1 MKVGLYSISCSGTWF
16 NDRPA
21 LTVEEFII
29 IKKTGGNTMKKYLA
43 ILLAVVMVLG
53 AVACAKT
60 PAAETPATEQP
71 AAEAPATE
79 PAAEGKTDIKL
90 ASHNA
95 EIEGNP
101 YRVRYEADIQEA
113 AAAAADHG
121 LNVSYSSFVSN
132 WDAATESQQIENS
145 INEGFD
151 IILVN
156 PVSSTGLDPI
166 IEKAQE
172 AGIVY
177 INADCEYTS
186 TDVNI
191 LNVCTDQYWLGYKTA
206 TYAGD
211 VLGSGAKVVMIAA
224 LDGNVANTQR
234 QQGFEDGAKEKGL
247 EIVGGRY
254 NHDWNPVKS
263 QQIGTEILNSGIE
276 FDGVLISQCA
286 ENALAAFDAAGKT
299 YPKFFGFG
307 DTGEWIQRMYNLN
320 KDEKKMDFMVLSNPP
335 GVGASALNF
344 GLNMILGK
352 TLKDDVYNVPEIHSI
367 YLKSK
372 VCWTYDDINNAEF
385 IEKAQTMEPGDAL
398 TYWLTIDEV
407 AEQYFN

>member
-1 MKVGLYSISCSGTWF
+1 
-16 NDRPA
+16 
-21 LTVEEFII
+21 
-29 IKKTGGNTMKKYLA
+29 MKKYLA
-43 ILLAVVMVLG
+43 LLLAVVMVFGLT
-53 AVACAKT
+53 ACT
-60 PAAETPATEQP
+60 TQP
-71 AAEAPATE
+71 ADDTSEPTEAPVV
-79 PAAEGKTDIKL
+79 TDAPDDSGEASDGEADTPRDVKL

-95 EIEGNP
+95 IIEGNP

-121 LNVSYSSFVSN
+121 LNVSYASFVSN

-172 AGIVY
+172 AGIIY

-186 TDVNI
+186 PDVNV
-191 LNVCTDQYWLGYKTA
+191 LNVCTDQYYLGYT
-206 TYAGD
+206 TSIYAGE
-211 VLGSGAKVVMIAA
+211 VLGEGAKVVMIAA
-224 LDGNVANTQR
+224 QEGNVANTQR
-234 QQGFEDGAKEKGL
+234 QQGFEDGAAEAGL
-247 EIVGGRY
+247 EIVGGQY
-254 NHDWNPVKS
+254 NHDWDPVKS
-263 QQIGTEILNSGIE
+263 QQQATEILNSGLE
-276 FDGVLISQCA
+276 FDGVLISQYA
-286 ENALAAFDAAGKT
+286 ENALAAFDAAGVE
-299 YPKFFGFG
+299 YPKFMGFG
-307 DTGEWIQRMYNLN
+307 DTGEWIQRMYELN

-352 TLKDDVYNVPEIHSI
+352 ELKDDVYDVPEIHSI
-367 YLKSK
+367 YLESK
-372 VCWTYDDINNAEF
+372 VCWTYDDIEDPEF
-385 IEKAQTMEPGDAL
+385 IEAAETMEPGDAL

-407 AEQYFN
+407 AEQFFK